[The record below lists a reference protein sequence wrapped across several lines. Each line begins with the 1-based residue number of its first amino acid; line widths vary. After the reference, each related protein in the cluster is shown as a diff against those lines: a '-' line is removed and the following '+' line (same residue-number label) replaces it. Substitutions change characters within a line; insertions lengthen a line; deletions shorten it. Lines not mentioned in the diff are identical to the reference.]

1 MSLLLANN
9 ATSTLAAGI
18 SNSDT
23 SLTVRTGDGAKFP
36 ALNPGDWF
44 PVTLMN
50 MADGT
55 VEICRATARS
65 GDTFTIERAM
75 EGTPPAAFPSGSLVQ
90 LRLTAGALG
99 SLILERTALIPNLF
113 WLTQPL
119 GVPIPIF
126 AHLFDGVLDGLPPKD
141 DPRFRY
147 VYLVAGVS
155 SYNDPVLIN
164 ETVTGSS
171 PEITA
176 TAQINDP
183 GSPFH
188 GKTIHLIG
196 TERRFLRA
204 SSGSQSGT
212 VAFSQNKSHNHA
224 ASTNSAGAHTHSVSG
239 TTNSTG
245 SHNHD
250 ISTRPNAGDSGGFR
264 KGAGANIT
272 PLESTQNAG
281 LHSHSVSG
289 TAASA
294 GAHTHTVTVSNSG
307 EAEAYPTYI
316 TAAYV
321 MRIR

>member
-9 ATSTLAAGI
+9 ATSFLAAGI

-36 ALNPGDWF
+36 APSPGDWF

-50 MADGT
+50 TADGT

-65 GDTFTIERAM
+65 GDTFTIERAK
-75 EGTPPAAFPSGSLVQ
+75 EGTTAAAFPSGSLVQ
-90 LRLTAGALG
+90 LRLTVGALG
-99 SLILERTALIPNLF
+99 SSILEWTALIPNLF

-119 GVPIPIF
+119 GVPIPVF
-126 AHLFDGVLDGLPPKD
+126 AHLFDDAGDALPPLD

-147 VYLVAGVS
+147 VYLVAGS
-155 SYNDPVLIN
+155 GYNAGVLTN

-183 GSPFH
+183 SSPFH
-188 GKTIHLIG
+188 GKTINLIG

-204 SSGSQSGT
+204 SAASSSGT
-212 VAFSQNKSHNHA
+212 AAFSQNKSHNHA
-224 ASTNSAGAHTHSVSG
+224 AITSEAGSHTHSVYGGDRVAGTGGGTVRGVGNQTGVSSAAAGAHTH
-239 TTNSTG
+239 
-245 SHNHD
+245 
-250 ISTRPNAGDSGGFR
+250 P
-264 KGAGANIT
+264 
-272 PLESTQNAG
+272 
-281 LHSHSVSG
+281 
-289 TAASA
+289 
-294 GAHTHTVTVSNSG
+294 VTVGISG
-307 EAEAYPTYI
+307 EAEAYPTHI